1 MLSPFAQTREALL
14 AILKDLDEDDYFAIV
29 LFDHNIKFWKESLVK
44 ASKEEVSQALKFTR
58 GIRDR
63 GGKH

>member
-29 LFDHNIKFWKESLVK
+29 LFDHNIEFWKKSLVK
-44 ASKEEVSQALKFTR
+44 AGKEEVSQALKFTR